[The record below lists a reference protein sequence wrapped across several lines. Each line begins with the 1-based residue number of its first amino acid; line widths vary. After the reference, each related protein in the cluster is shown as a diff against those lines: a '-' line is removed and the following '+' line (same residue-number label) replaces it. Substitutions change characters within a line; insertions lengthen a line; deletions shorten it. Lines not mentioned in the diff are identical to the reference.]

1 MQINHKPFILAN
13 DWCKNGIYTM
23 ANIRFAKGDTFRT
36 KNIKANAINTF
47 QENLICFSF
56 NCIKF
61 KCNQAKSK
69 KYSVANKIVVVSYN

>member
-1 MQINHKPFILAN
+1 
-13 DWCKNGIYTM
+13 M

-36 KNIKANAINTF
+36 KNINANAMNTF
-47 QENLICFSF
+47 QENLIWFSF